1 MAPMN
6 IIPNKNLFIV
16 TSALKPNMGVI
27 NDADRYTQT
36 IDTLKNL
43 RERCPDD
50 YIFFTDGSPN
60 QVEQEKLDEI
70 GRYADIVSCWSQ
82 HPDIFALASSGRKS
96 ESEVVLLF
104 HTLALLKTNVDLM
117 KMLQSVQR
125 IFKYSARSSLHDS
138 FDIKEYDNLFGKYVF
153 KKAIPS
159 WLPPEKKRQIT
170 DHLYITRMYSFCPSL
185 LDDYIGS
192 LQSIYNTVVTTGAD
206 TEHAHYKEIDANL
219 VIAKETL
226 HCDGIIAGTG
236 KVEQY

>member
-1 MAPMN
+1 MDN
-6 IIPNKNLFIV
+6 VLFIV
-16 TSALKPNMGVI
+16 TSALNADMGVVSRT
-27 NDADRYTQT
+27 DRFDQT
-36 IDTLKNL
+36 IKGLISIRKYV
-43 RERCPDD
+43 PDA
-50 YIFFTDGSPN
+50 IIILADGSPHKL
-60 QVEQEKLDEI
+60 EEEKLKAI
-70 GRYADIVSCWSQ
+70 AHFANYAADFSNDAQISE
-82 HPDIFALASSGRKS
+82 LAVNHRKS
-96 ESEVVLLF
+96 EAENLL
-104 HTLALLKTNVDLM
+104 LLKTLM
-117 KMLQSVQR
+117 LLQQDDSMKDMLSHVGR
-125 IFKYSARSSLHDS
+125 IFKISGRTDLTDG
-138 FDIKEYDNLFGKYVF
+138 FDVEEHMVEGKYVF

-192 LQSIYNTVVTTGAD
+192 LQSIYNTVVTTGVD